1 MTMHEKHNFLAIMC
15 ATLAAAAPS
24 HAAKPV
30 IDAAAIAQSV
40 QNFMELSKQY
50 EALTRQYEEQ
60 VKAFRAGNGTR
71 GLGRILWDPRLR
83 EILPADYGKALDAIA
98 RLGIPALSPD
108 GRAVLDSYGL
118 ARSCGGLSGG
128 SKAACERRAAAAAET
143 SAYFGRAGRAAAE
156 RSSRI
161 EGLLSEIDRATDPK
175 SIADLTARISA
186 ETAGLEAERLRI
198 AALERVASENDRLV
212 RLQEEEETRKR
223 FAVPSD
229 WRKYL
234 E

>member
-40 QNFMELSKQY
+40 QNFEELSKQY
-50 EALTRQYEEQ
+50 EELTRQYEEQ
-60 VKAFRAGNGTR
+60 VRAYKAANGSR
-71 GLGRILWDPRLR
+71 SLGRILWDPRLR
-83 EILPADYGKALDAIA
+83 EILPADFSRAMDAIA
-98 RLGIPALSPD
+98 RLGIPALSPE
-108 GRAVLDSYGL
+108 GREVLKAYGL
-118 ARSCGGLSGG
+118 ADGCRGLAAG
-128 SKAACERRAAAAAET
+128 SKSSCEKKAAAAAET
-143 SAYFGRAGRAAAE
+143 RAYFERAGKAAAE

-161 EGLLSEIDRATDPK
+161 EGLLDQIDRATDQK
-175 SIADLTARISA
+175 SIADLTARINA
-186 ETAGLEAERLRI
+186 ETAGLEAERIRV
-198 AALERVASENDRLV
+198 AALERVASENERLT
-212 RLQEEEETRKR
+212 RLQEEEATRKR